1 VRFTSSDGVALI
13 YDYFSDKW
21 STFTNHSGNGGV
33 TWLATGNYCY
43 LRTAGGVVFQQSDG
57 YTDNGAA
64 IQMRLKTAWIKPES
78 IQGYQRCRRALVLG
92 DYKSNHTL
100 EARVSYDFREYSN
113 ELHSFDF
120 RTASGQTEFGDD
132 ALFGDTTYG
141 GSSDGVYQFRM
152 TLAHQKCD
160 SVRFEFADTVS
171 SDPGQAYSISNLML
185 EIGLKTTPMK
195 LPAIKSI

>member
-1 VRFTSSDGVALI
+1 MITFLISGVPSQITLEM
-13 YDYFSDKW
+13 
-21 STFTNHSGNGGV
+21 V
-33 TWLATGNYCY
+33 
-43 LRTAGGVVFQQSDG
+43 QQLGS
-57 YTDNGAA
+57 
-64 IQMRLKTAWIKPES
+64 
-78 IQGYQRCRRALVLG
+78 QRCRRALVLG

-141 GSSDGVYQFRM
+141 GTSDGVYQFR
-152 TLAHQKCD
+152 KCD

-195 LPAIKSI
+195 LPAMKSI